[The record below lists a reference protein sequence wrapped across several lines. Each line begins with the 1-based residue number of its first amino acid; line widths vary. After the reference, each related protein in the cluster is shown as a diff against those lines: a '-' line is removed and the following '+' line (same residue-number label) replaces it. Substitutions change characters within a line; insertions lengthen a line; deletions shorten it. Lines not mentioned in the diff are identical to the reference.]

1 VKRREDGT
9 DTSTIAT
16 PNGGTFAPVEGIG
29 CDRGGDPADALE
41 VLGTTEHN
49 LTSTVDATVDAG
61 TVTYNGEAGPRPIVL
76 PGIAPIA
83 DIVAA
88 ASSAAPPPPTPSL
101 PRNPPPGG

>member
-1 VKRREDGT
+1 VKRREHGT
-9 DTSTIAT
+9 DTLTIPN

-29 CDRGGDPADALE
+29 CDGGGDPADALE
-41 VLGTTEHN
+41 VLGSAEHN

-61 TVTYNGEAGPRPIVL
+61 TVTNNGEASPRPIVF
-76 PGIAPIA
+76 PSIAPIA